1 MIIHYKNTF
10 YKFIETFIHIKMPE
24 KIFKNTSLSNFD
36 DNIIS
41 QYKEL
46 RREDLD
52 YLKASMILLD
62 GKHFTDEAFLYY
74 FPMLIKHILDQ
85 NGHIEAVTNRLNI
98 IDLDN
103 FKYEEQKVILDMIK
117 NLKEIQRR
125 SDENAE
131 DIILIV

>member
-10 YKFIETFIHIKMPE
+10 YKFIDTFINIKLPE
-24 KIFKNTSLSNFD
+24 NIFKDTSSKNFD
-36 DNIIS
+36 ENIIS
-41 QYKEL
+41 QYKNIK
-46 RREDLD
+46 REDLD

-85 NGHIEAVTNRLNI
+85 NGHIEAVINRLNTI
-98 IDLDN
+98 ELDN
-103 FKYEEQKVILDMIK
+103 FIYEEQKVILDMIK

>member
-10 YKFIETFIHIKMPE
+10 YKFIDTFINIKLPE
-24 KIFKNTSLSNFD
+24 NIFKDTSSKNFD
-36 DNIIS
+36 ENIIS
-41 QYKEL
+41 QYKNIK
-46 RREDLD
+46 REDLD

-85 NGHIEAVTNRLNI
+85 NGHIEAVINRLNTI
-98 IDLDN
+98 ELDD
-103 FKYEEQKVILDMIK
+103 FIYEEQKVILDMIK